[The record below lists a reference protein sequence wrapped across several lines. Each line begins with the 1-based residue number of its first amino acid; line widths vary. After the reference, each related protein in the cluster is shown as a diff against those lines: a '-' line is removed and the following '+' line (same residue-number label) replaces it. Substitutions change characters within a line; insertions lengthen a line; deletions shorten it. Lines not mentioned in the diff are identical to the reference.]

1 MCCEGAYNRI
11 HSDALVEILSGNSD
25 CQIVIK
31 AQLHGAESLG
41 PDPPRRPGALHPT
54 SSRAACAIPSA
65 QLWPAPKSRRAP
77 TNMATPSVRPPN
89 ARVEVLFRDTGLL
102 QDVTSS
108 SCATSAGV
116 GRVLKMDVVHVP
128 DAGVGAGEPALPIR
142 AHPPHRELTGRLWT
156 VCLSQAGRAVVGL
169 WSARPTLAPP
179 RRLRADLQ
187 ALQRPLEFRC
197 AHPDAR
203 STLLTCARQLL

>member
-41 PDPPRRPGALHPT
+41 PDPPSRPGALHPT

-89 ARVEVLFRDTGLL
+89 ARVQGLFRDTGLL

-108 SCATSAGV
+108 SWPTSAGV
-116 GRVLKMDVVHVP
+116 GRLLKMDVVHVP

-142 AHPPHRELTGRLWT
+142 AHPPHRDW
-156 VCLSQAGRAVVGL
+156 QAVDHFASRPRCGGAMVG
-169 WSARPTLAPP
+169 ATDFGPTTAPLGGSPSSSTSSRVQVRPP
-179 RRLRADLQ
+179 RCPLHPPHM
-187 ALQRPLEFRC
+187 RPP
-197 AHPDAR
+197 AA
-203 STLLTCARQLL
+203 